1 MHRRQ
6 TTLRKPGTMP
16 ITWRIVDAD
25 GIPLGRLAAEL
36 ATVLMGK
43 HRVDY
48 TPHVASGE
56 AVIVTNGCK
65 VELTGRKGEQRMK
78 QRYSEYPGGL
88 KMKSYGQVRE
98 QDPESLIQD
107 AVRRMLPKNRLSR
120 VLLKNLKVVP
130 GAIETDPG
138 VKKLHEIH
146 KPSELKVSR

>member
-1 MHRRQ
+1 MPRQ
-6 TTLRKPGTMP
+6 TYIAKPGEIKTV
-16 ITWRIVDAD
+16 WRHVDAE
-25 GIPLGRLAAEL
+25 GKTLGRLATEV